1 MPKQNVLTVKTW
13 SLFSPSSRAVTTQTI
28 KFSHFSVYQYSCCP
42 AIPYSQLLPI
52 MCLFLLMRLEIHANT
67 TSARTTAAK
76 PTMQLNAKYSSLPLS
91 LPPLPPLPTCYCS
104 HRMKNNQSLGIIQEF
119 AGRKKERER
128 EKNYIFITHPPFFS
142 VSFSL
147 PVSPSSKSKIINH
160 LPADKISCLMG
171 EQL

>member
-52 MCLFLLMRLEIHANT
+52 MCLFLLMRLAIHANT
-67 TSARTTAAK
+67 TSARMTAAK

-91 LPPLPPLPTCYCS
+91 LTPSPPPSPHVIAVTEW
-104 HRMKNNQSLGIIQEF
+104 KIIKVWESF
-119 AGRKKERER
+119 RNLLAERKRER
-128 EKNYIFITHPPFFS
+128 EKKLHFYHPSPFFQC
-142 VSFSL
+142 L
-147 PVSPSSKSKIINH
+147 ILSPCF
-160 LPADKISCLMG
+160 P
-171 EQL
+171 

>member
-91 LPPLPPLPTCYCS
+91 LPPSPPSPHVIAVTEW
-104 HRMKNNQSLGIIQEF
+104 KIIKVWESF
-119 AGRKKERER
+119 RNLLAERKRER
-128 EKNYIFITHPPFFS
+128 EKKTTFLSPIPLFS
-142 VSFSL
+142 VSHSL
-147 PVSPSSKSKIINH
+147 SLFPLAVRVK
-160 LPADKISCLMG
+160 L
-171 EQL
+171 

>member
-91 LPPLPPLPTCYCS
+91 LPPPPPPSPHVIAVTEW
-104 HRMKNNQSLGIIQEF
+104 KIIKVWESF
-119 AGRKKERER
+119 RNLLAERKRER
-128 EKNYIFITHPPFFS
+128 EKKKLHFYHPSPFFQC
-142 VSFSL
+142 L
-147 PVSPSSKSKIINH
+147 ILSPCF
-160 LPADKISCLMG
+160 P
-171 EQL
+171 

>member
-13 SLFSPSSRAVTTQTI
+13 SLFSPSSHAVTTQTI

-91 LPPLPPLPTCYCS
+91 LPPPSPHVIAVTEW
-104 HRMKNNQSLGIIQEF
+104 KIIKVWEPF
-119 AGRKKERER
+119 RNLLAERER
-128 EKNYIFITHPPFFS
+128 ERKKKTLHFYHPSPFFQCL
-142 VSFSL
+142 SFSL

>member
-13 SLFSPSSRAVTTQTI
+13 SLFSPSSRAVTTLTI

-91 LPPLPPLPTCYCS
+91 LPPLPTCYCS
-104 HRMKNNQSLGIIQEF
+104 HRMKNNQSLGTIQEF
-119 AGRKKERER
+119 AGRERER
-128 EKNYIFITHPPFFS
+128 ERKKLHFYHPSPFFQCL
-142 VSFSL
+142 SFSL

>member
-91 LPPLPPLPTCYCS
+91 LPPPPPPLPTCYCS

-128 EKNYIFITHPPFFS
+128 KKTTFLSPIPLFS
-142 VSFSL
+142 VSHSL
-147 PVSPSSKSKIINH
+147 SLFPLAVRVK
-160 LPADKISCLMG
+160 L
-171 EQL
+171 